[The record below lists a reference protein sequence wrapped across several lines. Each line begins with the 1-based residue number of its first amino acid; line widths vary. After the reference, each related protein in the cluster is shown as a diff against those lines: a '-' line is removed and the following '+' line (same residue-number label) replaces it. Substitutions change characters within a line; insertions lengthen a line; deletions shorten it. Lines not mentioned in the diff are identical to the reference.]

1 MSKQTKIRN
10 VNYTLLSY
18 NTATNPIRFQIVAK
32 TNTPH
37 EAVPIFFHFVLIF
50 SRSRPETTTNIETS
64 TRPRPRPRPRQLGIG
79 TETETSKT
87 GFETGLEKYNTEH

>member
-1 MSKQTKIRN
+1 MSK
-10 VNYTLLSY
+10 LLKNKLYVAILPHSNESHSIPDRCENQY
-18 NTATNPIRFQIVAK
+18 ATD
-32 TNTPH
+32 
-37 EAVPIFFHFVLIF
+37 EAVSIF
-50 SRSRPETTTNIETS
+50 SILYSYFLRSRPETTTNIETS